1 MDNKLIELLQEK
13 PIIVPKIIFN
23 KYKKLNITEEELI
36 LLIYMINMGNK
47 VTYNPELFSKELD
60 INKYKVME
68 LINSL
73 FEKQIINVIVEKNS
87 LNKTEEYIVFD
98 LLYNKLIKE
107 IIGVEEKTEEV
118 GNDIFTIFEQEL
130 GRTISPMEYDMIKT
144 WVTDYNKE
152 IVVEALKEAVYNGV
166 NSFRYIDKILSEWN
180 KKGLKT
186 KDDVIKDKNN
196 YRNKKKENVEYF
208 EYNWLEDE

>member
-1 MDNKLIELLQEK
+1 MDDKLLELLQEK
-13 PIIVPKIIFN
+13 PIVIPKIIFN

-36 LLIYMINMGNK
+36 LLIYMINIDSK

-73 FEKQIINVIVEKNS
+73 FEKQIINIVVEKNQY
-87 LNKTEEYIVFD
+87 NKTEEYIVFD

>member
-1 MDNKLIELLQEK
+1 MDNKLLELLQEK

-152 IVVEALKEAVYNGV
+152 IVIEALKEAVYNGV
-166 NSFRYIDKILSEWN
+166 NSFRYIDKILIEWH

-186 KDDVIKDKNN
+186 KEDVIKDKNN

-208 EYNWLEDE
+208 EYNWLEEE

>member
-1 MDNKLIELLQEK
+1 MDSKLIELLQEK
-13 PIIVPKIIFN
+13 PIIIPKIIFN

-36 LLIYMINMGNK
+36 LLIYMINIGNK

-68 LINSL
+68 LINNL
-73 FEKQIINVIVEKNS
+73 FEKQIINIVVEKNS
-87 LNKTEEYIVFD
+87 INKTEEYIVFD
-98 LLYNKLIKE
+98 LLYNKLIKD
-107 IIGVEEKTEEV
+107 IIGEEKEEEIS
-118 GNDIFTIFEQEL
+118 NDIFTIFEQEL

-144 WVTDYNKE
+144 WIIDYNRE
-152 IVVEALKEAVYNGV
+152 VLIEALKEAVYNGV
-166 NSFRYIDKILSEWN
+166 NSFRYIDKILIEWH

-186 KDDVIKDKNN
+186 KEDVIKDKNN

>member
-1 MDNKLIELLQEK
+1 MDNKLLELLQEK
-13 PIIVPKIIFN
+13 PIVVPKIIFN

-36 LLIYMINMGNK
+36 LLIYMINVGNK
-47 VTYNPELFSKELD
+47 VTYNPELFSNELD
-60 INKYKVME
+60 INKYKAME

-73 FEKQIINVIVEKNS
+73 FEKQIINIIVEKNQY
-87 LNKTEEYIVFD
+87 NKTEEYIVFD

-107 IIGVEEKTEEV
+107 IIGVEDKKEEV
-118 GNDIFTIFEQEL
+118 DNDIFTIFEQEL

>member
-1 MDNKLIELLQEK
+1 MDNKLLELLQEK
-13 PIIVPKIIFN
+13 PIVVPKIIFN

-36 LLIYMINMGNK
+36 LLIYMINVGNK

-73 FEKQIINVIVEKNS
+73 FEKQIINIIVEKNQY
-87 LNKTEEYIVFD
+87 NKTEEYIVFD

-144 WVTDYNKE
+144 WVTNYNKE
-152 IVVEALKEAVYNGV
+152 IVIEALKEAVYNGV

-186 KDDVIKDKNN
+186 KDDVIRDKNN
-196 YRNKKKENVEYF
+196 YRNKKKENVDYF
-208 EYNWLEDE
+208 EYNWLEEE

>member
-73 FEKQIINVIVEKNS
+73 FEKQIINIIVEKNQY
-87 LNKTEEYIVFD
+87 NKTEEYIVFD

>member
-1 MDNKLIELLQEK
+1 MDNKLLELLQEK
-13 PIIVPKIIFN
+13 PIVVPKIIFN

-36 LLIYMINMGNK
+36 LLIYMINVGNK
-47 VTYNPELFSKELD
+47 VTYNPELFSNELD
-60 INKYKVME
+60 INKYKAME

-73 FEKQIINVIVEKNS
+73 FEKQIINIIVEKNQY
-87 LNKTEEYIVFD
+87 NKTEEYIVFD

-107 IIGVEEKTEEV
+107 IIGAEDKKEEV

>member
-1 MDNKLIELLQEK
+1 MDNKLLELLQEK
-13 PIIVPKIIFN
+13 PIVVPKIIFN

-36 LLIYMINMGNK
+36 LLIYMINVGNK
-47 VTYNPELFSKELD
+47 VTYNPELFSNELD

-73 FEKQIINVIVEKNS
+73 FEKQIINIIVEKNQY
-87 LNKTEEYIVFD
+87 NKTEEYIVFD

>member
-1 MDNKLIELLQEK
+1 MDNKLLELLQEK

-144 WVTDYNKE
+144 WVTNYNKE
-152 IVVEALKEAVYNGV
+152 IVIEALKEAVYNGV

-186 KDDVIKDKNN
+186 KDDVIRDKNN
-196 YRNKKKENVEYF
+196 YRNKKKENVDYF
-208 EYNWLEDE
+208 EYNWLEEE

>member
-1 MDNKLIELLQEK
+1 MDNKLLELLQEK
-13 PIIVPKIIFN
+13 PIVVPKIIFN

-36 LLIYMINMGNK
+36 LLIYMINVGNK
-47 VTYNPELFSKELD
+47 VTYNPELFSNELD
-60 INKYKVME
+60 INKYKAME

-73 FEKQIINVIVEKNS
+73 FEKQIINIIVEKNQY
-87 LNKTEEYIVFD
+87 NKTEEYIVFD

-107 IIGVEEKTEEV
+107 IIGIEDKKEEI

>member
-152 IVVEALKEAVYNGV
+152 IVIEALKEAVYNGV

-186 KDDVIKDKNN
+186 KDDVIRDKNN
-196 YRNKKKENVEYF
+196 YRNKKKENVDYF
-208 EYNWLEDE
+208 EYNWLEEE

>member
-152 IVVEALKEAVYNGV
+152 VVVEALKEAVYNGV

-186 KDDVIKDKNN
+186 KDDVIRDKNN
-196 YRNKKKENVEYF
+196 YRNKKKENVDYF
-208 EYNWLEDE
+208 EYNWLEEE

>member
-1 MDNKLIELLQEK
+1 MDNKLLELLQEK
-13 PIIVPKIIFN
+13 PIVVPKIIFN

-36 LLIYMINMGNK
+36 LLIYMINVGNK
-47 VTYNPELFSKELD
+47 VTYNPELFSNELD
-60 INKYKVME
+60 INKYKAME

-73 FEKQIINVIVEKNS
+73 FEKQIINIIVEKNQY
-87 LNKTEEYIVFD
+87 NKTEEYIVFD

-166 NSFRYIDKILSEWN
+166 NNFRYIDKILSEWN

>member
-1 MDNKLIELLQEK
+1 MDNKLLELLQEK
-13 PIIVPKIIFN
+13 PLIVPKIIFN

-107 IIGVEEKTEEV
+107 IIGVEDKKEEV

-152 IVVEALKEAVYNGV
+152 IVIEALKEAVYNGV

-180 KKGLKT
+180 KKGIKT
-186 KDDVIKDKNN
+186 KDDVIRDKNN
-196 YRNKKKENVEYF
+196 YRNKKKENVDYF
-208 EYNWLEDE
+208 EYNWLEEE

>member
-1 MDNKLIELLQEK
+1 MDNKLMELLQEK
-13 PIIVPKIIFN
+13 PIIVPKIIFK

-47 VTYNPELFSKELD
+47 VTYNPEFFSKELD

-73 FEKQIINVIVEKNS
+73 FEKQIINVVVEKNS

-107 IIGVEEKTEEV
+107 IIGEEEKKEEV

-144 WVTDYNKE
+144 WVTNYNKE
-152 IVVEALKEAVYNGV
+152 IVIESLKEAVYNGV
-166 NSFRYIDKILSEWN
+166 NSFRYIDKILIEWH

-186 KDDVIKDKNN
+186 KEDIAKDRNN
-196 YRNKKKENVEYF
+196 YRNKKKENVDYF

>member
-1 MDNKLIELLQEK
+1 MDNKLLELLQEK
-13 PIIVPKIIFN
+13 PIVVPKIIFN

-36 LLIYMINMGNK
+36 LLIYMINVGNK

-73 FEKQIINVIVEKNS
+73 FEKQIINVIVEKNR

>member
-1 MDNKLIELLQEK
+1 MDSKLIELLQEK
-13 PIIVPKIIFN
+13 PIIIPKIIFN

-36 LLIYMINMGNK
+36 LLIYMINIGNK

-60 INKYKVME
+60 INKYKIME

-73 FEKQIINVIVEKNS
+73 FEKQIINIVVEKNS
-87 LNKTEEYIVFD
+87 INKTEEYIVFD
-98 LLYNKLIKE
+98 LLYNKLIKD
-107 IIGVEEKTEEV
+107 IIGEEKEEEIS
-118 GNDIFTIFEQEL
+118 NDIFTIFEQEL

-144 WVTDYNKE
+144 WIIDYNRE
-152 IVVEALKEAVYNGV
+152 ILIEALKEAVYNGV
-166 NSFRYIDKILSEWN
+166 NSFRYIDKILIEWH

-186 KDDVIKDKNN
+186 KEDVIKDKNN

>member
-1 MDNKLIELLQEK
+1 MDNKLLELLQEK
-13 PIIVPKIIFN
+13 PIVIPKIIFN

-36 LLIYMINMGNK
+36 LLIYMINIDSK

-73 FEKQIINVIVEKNS
+73 FEKQIINIVVEKNKY
-87 LNKTEEYIVFD
+87 NKTEEYIVFD

-107 IIGVEEKTEEV
+107 IIGVEEKTEEI

-186 KDDVIKDKNN
+186 KDDVIRDKNN

>member
-1 MDNKLIELLQEK
+1 MDNKLLELLQEK
-13 PIIVPKIIFN
+13 PIVVPKIIFN

-36 LLIYMINMGNK
+36 LLIYMINIDSK

-73 FEKQIINVIVEKNS
+73 FEKQIINIVVEKNQY
-87 LNKTEEYIVFD
+87 NKTEEYIVFD

-107 IIGVEEKTEEV
+107 IIGGEEKKEEID
-118 GNDIFTIFEQEL
+118 NDIFTIFEQEL

-152 IVVEALKEAVYNGV
+152 IVIEALKEAVYNGV

-180 KKGLKT
+180 KKGIKT
-186 KDDVIKDKNN
+186 KDDVIRDKNN

>member
-1 MDNKLIELLQEK
+1 MDNKLLELLQEK
-13 PIIVPKIIFN
+13 PIVVPKIIFN

-36 LLIYMINMGNK
+36 LLIYMINVGNK

-60 INKYKVME
+60 INKYKAME

-73 FEKQIINVIVEKNS
+73 FEKQIINIIVEKNQY
-87 LNKTEEYIVFD
+87 NKTEEYIVFD

-107 IIGVEEKTEEV
+107 IIGAEDKKEEV

-144 WVTDYNKE
+144 WVTNYNKE
-152 IVVEALKEAVYNGV
+152 IVIEALKEAVYNGV

-186 KDDVIKDKNN
+186 KDDVIRDKNN
-196 YRNKKKENVEYF
+196 YRNKKKENVDYF
-208 EYNWLEDE
+208 EYNWLEEE

>member
-1 MDNKLIELLQEK
+1 MDNKLLELLQEK
-13 PIIVPKIIFN
+13 PIVVPKIIFN

-36 LLIYMINMGNK
+36 LLIYMINVGNK

-60 INKYKVME
+60 INKYKAME

-73 FEKQIINVIVEKNS
+73 FEKQIINIIVEKNQY
-87 LNKTEEYIVFD
+87 NKTEEYIVFD

-107 IIGVEEKTEEV
+107 IIGAEDKKEEV

-166 NSFRYIDKILSEWN
+166 NSFRYIDKILSEWH

>member
-1 MDNKLIELLQEK
+1 MDNKLLELLQEK
-13 PIIVPKIIFN
+13 PIVVPKIIFN

-36 LLIYMINMGNK
+36 LLIYMINVGNK
-47 VTYNPELFSKELD
+47 VTYNPELFSNELD

-73 FEKQIINVIVEKNS
+73 FEKQIINIIVEKNQY
-87 LNKTEEYIVFD
+87 NKTEEYIVFD

-196 YRNKKKENVEYF
+196 YRNKKKENVDYF
-208 EYNWLEDE
+208 EYNWLEEE

>member
-1 MDNKLIELLQEK
+1 MDNKLLELLQEK
-13 PIIVPKIIFN
+13 PIVVPKIIFN

-36 LLIYMINMGNK
+36 LLIYMINVGNK

-73 FEKQIINVIVEKNS
+73 FEKQIINIIVEKNQY
-87 LNKTEEYIVFD
+87 NKTEEYIVFD

>member
-144 WVTDYNKE
+144 WVTNYNKE
-152 IVVEALKEAVYNGV
+152 IVIEALKEAVYNGV

-186 KDDVIKDKNN
+186 KDDVIRDKNN
-196 YRNKKKENVEYF
+196 YRNKKKENVDYF
-208 EYNWLEDE
+208 EYNWLEEE

>member
-1 MDNKLIELLQEK
+1 MDNKLLELLQEK
-13 PIIVPKIIFN
+13 PIVVPKIIFN

-36 LLIYMINMGNK
+36 LLIYMINVGNK
-47 VTYNPELFSKELD
+47 VTYNPELFSNELD
-60 INKYKVME
+60 INKYKAME

-73 FEKQIINVIVEKNS
+73 FEKQIINIIVEKNQY
-87 LNKTEEYIVFD
+87 NKTEEYIVFD

>member
-1 MDNKLIELLQEK
+1 MDNKLLELLQEK
-13 PIIVPKIIFN
+13 PIVIPKIIFN

-36 LLIYMINMGNK
+36 LLIYMINIDSK

-73 FEKQIINVIVEKNS
+73 FEKQIINIVVEKNKY
-87 LNKTEEYIVFD
+87 NKTEEYIVFD

>member
-1 MDNKLIELLQEK
+1 MDNKLLELLQEK
-13 PIIVPKIIFN
+13 PIVVPKIIFN

-36 LLIYMINMGNK
+36 LLIYMINVGNK
-47 VTYNPELFSKELD
+47 VTYNPELFSNELD

-73 FEKQIINVIVEKNS
+73 FEKQIINIIVEKNQY
-87 LNKTEEYIVFD
+87 NKTEEYIVFD

-144 WVTDYNKE
+144 WVTNYNKE
-152 IVVEALKEAVYNGV
+152 IVIEALKEAVYNGV

-186 KDDVIKDKNN
+186 KDDVIRDKNN
-196 YRNKKKENVEYF
+196 YRNKKKENVDYF
-208 EYNWLEDE
+208 EYNWLEEE

>member
-13 PIIVPKIIFN
+13 PIVVPKIIFN

-36 LLIYMINMGNK
+36 LLIYMINVGNK
-47 VTYNPELFSKELD
+47 VTYNPELFSNELD
-60 INKYKVME
+60 INKYKAME

-73 FEKQIINVIVEKNS
+73 FEKQIINIIVEKNQY
-87 LNKTEEYIVFD
+87 NKTEEYIVFD

>member
-1 MDNKLIELLQEK
+1 MDDKLLELLQEK
-13 PIIVPKIIFN
+13 PIVIPKIIFN

-36 LLIYMINMGNK
+36 LLIYMINIDSK

-73 FEKQIINVIVEKNS
+73 FEKQIINIVVEKNQY
-87 LNKTEEYIVFD
+87 NKTEEYIVFD

-107 IIGVEEKTEEV
+107 IIGGEEKKEEID
-118 GNDIFTIFEQEL
+118 NDIFTIFEQEL

-152 IVVEALKEAVYNGV
+152 IVIEALKEAVYNGV

-186 KDDVIKDKNN
+186 KDDVIRDKNN

>member
-1 MDNKLIELLQEK
+1 MDSKLIELLQEK
-13 PIIVPKIIFN
+13 PIIIPKIIFN

-36 LLIYMINMGNK
+36 LLIYMINIGNK

-60 INKYKVME
+60 INKYKIME

-73 FEKQIINVIVEKNS
+73 FEKQIINIVVEKNS
-87 LNKTEEYIVFD
+87 INKTEEYIVFD
-98 LLYNKLIKE
+98 LLYNKLIKD
-107 IIGVEEKTEEV
+107 IIGEEKEEEIS
-118 GNDIFTIFEQEL
+118 NDIFTIFEQEL

-144 WVTDYNKE
+144 WIIDYNRE
-152 IVVEALKEAVYNGV
+152 VLIEALKEAVYNGV
-166 NSFRYIDKILSEWN
+166 NSFRYIDKILIEWH

-186 KDDVIKDKNN
+186 KEDVIKDKNN

>member
-36 LLIYMINMGNK
+36 LLIYMINVGNK
-47 VTYNPELFSKELD
+47 ITYNPELFSSELE
-60 INKYKVME
+60 INKYKIME

-73 FEKQIINVIVEKNS
+73 FEKQIINIVVEKNS
-87 LNKTEEYIVFD
+87 INKTEEYIVFD
-98 LLYNKLIKE
+98 LLYNKLIKD
-107 IIGVEEKTEEV
+107 IIGEEPEEEV
-118 GNDIFTIFEQEL
+118 SSDIFTIFEQEL

-152 IVVEALKEAVYNGV
+152 IVIEALKEAVYNGV
-166 NSFRYIDKILSEWN
+166 NSFRYIDKILIEWH

-186 KDDVIKDKNN
+186 KEDVIKDKNN

>member
-73 FEKQIINVIVEKNS
+73 FEKQIINIIVEKNQY
-87 LNKTEEYIVFD
+87 NKTEEYIVFD

-144 WVTDYNKE
+144 WVTNYNKE
-152 IVVEALKEAVYNGV
+152 IVIEALKEAVYNGV

-186 KDDVIKDKNN
+186 KDDVIRDKNN
-196 YRNKKKENVEYF
+196 YRNKKKENVDYF
-208 EYNWLEDE
+208 EYNWLEEE